1 MRLGIFIFGGIV
13 LIVSGI
19 LQVFVRPRPANE
31 TPIQRV
37 INGATVRAVFFT
49 LVGVLAI
56 LVGTGTIPIVPMAR

>member
-13 LIVSGI
+13 LIASGI
-19 LQVFVRPRPANE
+19 LQVFVRPRSANE
-31 TPIQRV
+31 TPMQRV